1 MNPTK
6 SSERS
11 VLKWVLWIRNEWI
24 ILFCAVVLF
33 LSWELYSKSGL
44 SKWTSLVWAVGCLR
58 AVLTWLSCLIKSCA
72 CAGLGAQL
80 HELLPIVWLRRALH
94 QHPGWHPGN
103 SFKNIACL
111 LPNWRGCTKAFHLTV
126 KVISTTEKVIRVFL
140 LGWKWVQSRKGAFN
154 HML

>member
-6 SSERS
+6 SSEGS

-24 ILFCAVVLF
+24 ILLCAVVLF

-72 CAGLGAQL
+72 SAGLGAQL
-80 HELLPIVWLRRALH
+80 PELLPIVWLRRALH

-103 SFKNIACL
+103 SFKNISMSSSKL
-111 LPNWRGCTKAFHLTV
+111 KRLYKG
-126 KVISTTEKVIRVFL
+126 ISPHSE
-140 LGWKWVQSRKGAFN
+140 GYQHNRKSDKSLSARMEMGTIKKRSI
-154 HML
+154 